1 MNELT
6 IRTNELPVF
15 QNKELNAATKKIADI
30 GNKIKKNLFEVA
42 LILAKVSEN
51 KLFEQDGFMSAT
63 YYAQKTFGFKKTAAY
78 SLLTIGKEYTAPTLE
93 SNLPHDPTEDFTTT
107 QIEKMLP
114 LKDREIVVELVENG
128 EIAPKMT
135 CKEIE
140 TVVKAYLKKDEPADE
155 TGEEPADE
163 TPEEAEP
170 DVEIIPVF
178 ADVCNDIRA
187 ILDSVPRDGEDFEKY
202 YLGFAALLGEYTS
215 K

>member
-6 IRTNELPVF
+6 IRTNELPIF
-15 QNKELNAATKKIADI
+15 QNKELNAATKKIANI
-30 GNKIKKNLFEVA
+30 SNNFKKNLFEVA

-51 KLFEQDGFMSAT
+51 KSFEQDGFKSAAD
-63 YYAQKTFGFKKTAAY
+63 YAQKTFGFKKTAAY

-128 EIAPKMT
+128 EIAPEMT

-155 TGEEPADE
+155 TGEETADE
-163 TPEEAEP
+163 TPAEP
-170 DVEIIPVF
+170 ETDVEIIPVF

-202 YLGFAALLGEYTS
+202 YLGFASLLGEYTS